1 MGYKD
6 TVTKEY
12 MKRNEIFAD
21 AVNYYVF
28 EGQQVVRPD
37 QLKELDIAEIV
48 VPYGADGAGEP
59 DQKYRDVL

>member
-1 MGYKD
+1 MR
-6 TVTKEY
+6 
-12 MKRNEIFAD
+12 RNEIFAD

-59 DQKYRDVL
+59 EQK